1 MVYVPTWALKVGCFY
16 GLITCDTRPGV
27 WPKHKPVIVAWERPH
42 PTTSSSPN
50 PPGHHTSTTS
60 VVGST
65 STPTVVLTTTQS
77 FTSSLTPSLSPTVSY
92 RVTLDLLDVG
102 FFVGYYRILEFFCLF
117 VFVFVN
123 LLFGQYYFPKFLC
136 SSFVLLI
143 CYWHFISCVESR

>member
-50 PPGHHTSTTS
+50 PPGSSYLYHFCRWFYLYTTC
-60 VVGST
+60 GSYHYT
-65 STPTVVLTTTQS
+65 IVYFFSDPI
-77 FTSSLTPSLSPTVSY
+77 PY

-123 LLFGQYYFPKFLC
+123 LLLGQYYFPKFLC